1 MQAQNTAQTPDLTP
15 KFLSDTWSVMIARPC
30 WFLVLLFALGLAGC
44 ASPMADLQTAS
55 YRQVSEQ
62 TTCEAMAPSSCSGTY
77 GFTVDSLG
85 NFTAGP
91 SPSGMV
97 LKGSITAN
105 ESSALNA
112 AAEAYLASTGPSAS
126 CQVRQSVPGVSD
138 VVRITSNNSQTIDVF
153 DEGMQTTG
161 NCVTADSAKAA
172 ALTTQIQQL
181 RQKYY
186 PIPFPT

>member
-1 MQAQNTAQTPDLTP
+1 
-15 KFLSDTWSVMIARPC
+15 MIGALCRFFP
-30 WFLVLLFALGLAGC
+30 LLFALGLAGC
-44 ASPMADLQTAS
+44 ASPRADLQTAS
-55 YRQVSEQ
+55 YRQVFEQ
-62 TTCEAMAPSSCSGTY
+62 TTCEAMVPSSCSGTY
-77 GFTVDSLG
+77 GFAVDGLG

-91 SPSGMV
+91 SPSGIV
-97 LKGSITAN
+97 LKGSITAS

-112 AAEAYLASTGPSAS
+112 AAGAYLASTGPSTS

-138 VVRITSNNSQTIDVF
+138 VVRITNNNSQTIDVF

-172 ALTTQIQQL
+172 ALTTQVQQL

-186 PIPFPT
+186 AIPFPTS